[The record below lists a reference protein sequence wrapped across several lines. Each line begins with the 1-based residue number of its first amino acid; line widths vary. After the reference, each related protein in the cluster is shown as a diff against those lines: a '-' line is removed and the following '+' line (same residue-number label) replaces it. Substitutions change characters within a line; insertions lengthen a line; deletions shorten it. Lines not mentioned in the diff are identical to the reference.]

1 MCNKDFL
8 STSGSST
15 PTRDILIPRFLL
27 KVRNTL
33 IQSSTRLLH
42 FPEGETTQKSRQGEM
57 VISLKVVEEL
67 EEVQHACTTVN
78 PLLSPQGAYFFQ
90 ALLRGGG
97 GALIERWGLKER
109 GGAYLI

>member
-33 IQSSTRLLH
+33 IQSSTRLSH

-67 EEVQHACTTVN
+67 KEVQHACTTVN
-78 PLLSPQGAYFFQ
+78 PLLSPQGGFFFSSTFE
-90 ALLRGGG
+90 RGGG
-97 GALIERWGLKER
+97 LNREVGLKRE
-109 GGAYLI
+109 GGLI

>member
-33 IQSSTRLLH
+33 IQSSTRLSH
-42 FPEGETTQKSRQGEM
+42 FPEGETTQKSRQG
-57 VISLKVVEEL
+57 I
-67 EEVQHACTTVN
+67 
-78 PLLSPQGAYFFQ
+78 
-90 ALLRGGG
+90 RIGGG
-97 GALIERWGLKER
+97 GGGGGLNREEGLINFPPLKKGGLLGR
-109 GGAYLI
+109 GSLF